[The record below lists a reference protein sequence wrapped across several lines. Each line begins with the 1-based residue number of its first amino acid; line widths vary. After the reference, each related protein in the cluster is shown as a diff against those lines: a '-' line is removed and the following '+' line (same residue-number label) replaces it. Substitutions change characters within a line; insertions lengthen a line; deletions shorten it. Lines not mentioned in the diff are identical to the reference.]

1 MKNQSNNKIYTI
13 ALIITLTTVAIL
25 VPTSLVTAHE
35 PAWTI
40 PTYSYIIASP
50 NPVGVGQDSFV
61 LFWVN
66 WVPPGSG
73 GLGGDR
79 WRNLTVEVTKPD
91 GTTEMLGPFTSDPV
105 GGGYAAYT
113 PDQIGTYTF
122 MFNFPGQVPSLI
134 GPTGLESVNPSLVQ
148 YVNDTFLPSSA
159 STTLTVQEDPIS
171 RIPDT
176 PLPTEYWTRPIEGQ
190 NVLWASIASN
200 YLAEQPYQIQPEG
213 SAPTSPHIMW
223 TKLLQDGGIV
233 GGDYPGVAYYFGDSY
248 EIRFNYPMIINGRLY
263 YDLPLGH
270 AKTGGGYMCV
280 DLYTGETIW
289 YQNWTSSLPSFGQIY
304 DYETLNQHGVIPN
317 GILWRTSGSTWQAYD
332 SLTGSWMY
340 NLTNVPSGTQV
351 TGSTGELLRY
361 RIDYNNN
368 MLYLWNNTL
377 DQQGLHRALGYSA
390 NALQWRPNG
399 KTVDMSE
406 AFSWNVTI
414 PDIPNVGGNPSIQ
427 AIIPDE
433 LLFGSFGDGGD
444 WGGLDSRSTVEV
456 NPGYTLFALSL
467 DPASR
472 GSLLWSKDLPS
483 PSGLSVYIGPVDT
496 ENRVFTTLDKE
507 TMQWSGYSLDNGD
520 KLWGP
525 VGNPRALQWYSS
537 RSGGSNQMQQAAYG
551 NLYVGGFGGLLYC
564 YDIMTGQL
572 KWTYGNGGPGNS
584 TTSGLENVW
593 GNYITFLGMIAD
605 GKIYTFTE
613 EHSVNTPIYKGA
625 RLRCIDAITGEEIWT
640 VMGFASSTSFYSR
653 FGPVADGYLAFFN
666 GYDGQVYCI
675 GKGPSQTTVTA
686 SPKITAWGDNVL
698 IEGKV
703 LDIAAGTKQTEQAG
717 RFPNGVPAIADEYMT
732 EYMEYVYMQKQCPEY
747 YTGVDVKL
755 ETFDP
760 NGNFYEIGTV
770 TCDANGMFKLM
781 WEPPVPGEYTIYATF
796 EGSESYYTSY
806 AETAIGVTDAP
817 SPGASMEPE
826 LPTTITPTTPATT
839 LQSTETTSTAEAPI
853 ITTEIATIAAF
864 AIACIIGIVSVW
876 TIRKQK

>member
-1 MKNQSNNKIYTI
+1 MKMNFNKTKTTTL
-13 ALIITLTTVAIL
+13 ALILILTFSVTTLTLSTV
-25 VPTSLVTAHE
+25 SAHE

-50 NPVGVGQDSFV
+50 NPVGIGQECFV

-79 WRNLTVEVTKPD
+79 WRNLKVEVTKPD
-91 GTTEMLGPFTSDPV
+91 GTTEMLGPFTSDPI
-105 GGGYAAYT
+105 GGSYAAYT

-122 MFNFPGQVPSLI
+122 EFTFPGQVPSLV
-134 GPTGLESVNPSLVQ
+134 GPTGLTSVNPSLVQ

-159 STTLTVQEDPIS
+159 STTLTVQQDPIS

-200 YLAEQPYQIQPEG
+200 YLGENPINIQPEG
-213 SAPTSPHIMW
+213 IAPNSPHIMW

-233 GGDYPGVAYYFGDSY
+233 GGYYPGVAYYFGDSY

-289 YQNWTSSLPSFGQIY
+289 YQNWTSATPSFGQIY
-304 DYETLNQHGVIPN
+304 DYESINQHGVIPN
-317 GILWRTSGSTWQAYD
+317 GILWRTSGRGTETWEAYD
-332 SLTGSWMY
+332 SLTGSWMF
-340 NLTNVPSGTQV
+340 TITDVPSGTQV
-351 TGSTGELLRY
+351 TGSTGEILRY
-361 RIDYNNN
+361 IIDDDNN
-368 MLYLWNNTL
+368 MLYLWNNTEA
-377 DQQGLHRALGYSA
+377 QQGLHGALGYSA

-399 KTVDMSE
+399 KTVNMSQ
-406 AFSWNVTI
+406 AFSWNATI
-414 PDIPNVGGNPSIQ
+414 PDIPNVGGNPTIQ
-427 AIIPDE
+427 AVIADDM
-433 LLFGSFGDGGD
+433 LFGSYGSGGD
-444 WGGLDSRSTVEV
+444 WGGLAGGSTSET

-467 DPASR
+467 NPASR

-507 TMQWSGYSLDNGD
+507 TMQWSGYSLDNGN

-584 TTSGLENVW
+584 TNSGLENVW
-593 GNYITFLGMIAD
+593 GNYITFIGMVAD

-640 VMGFASSTSFYSR
+640 VMGYASSTSFYSR

-686 SPKITAWGDNVL
+686 APKITDWGDNVL
-698 IEGKV
+698 IEGTV

-732 EYMEYVYMQKQCPEY
+732 EWMEYVYMQKQCPEY

-770 TCDANGMFKLM
+770 TCDASGKFKLM

-806 AETAIGVTDAP
+806 AETAIGVDEAP
-817 SPGASMEPE
+817 SPGGPIEPE
-826 LPTTITPTTPATT
+826 PTEPT
-839 LQSTETTSTAEAPI
+839 EAFALG
-853 ITTEIATIAAF
+853 TTELAIIAVVIIAVL
-864 AIACIIGIVSVW
+864 GIVSYW
-876 TIRKQK
+876 ILRKRK